1 VLVEVEVLVDLHQD
15 QEVLEVQVEAVL
27 VQQGEQL
34 LLAQQILV
42 AVAGVIQDQELAVE
56 GVLVLLY

>member
-42 AVAGVIQDQELAVE
+42 AVEAVIQDQELAVE
-56 GVLVLLY
+56 GVLV